1 MTATTATTALT
12 GTTKT
17 YTPTSSASASADA
30 KSSLTTTDASEQQ
43 DKFLKLLVAQMN
55 NQDPMSPMDNA
66 QMTSQIAQINTVS
79 GIAQLNDTMKSM
91 STQMS
96 AMQVLQAG
104 NLVGHSVLVEGDKL
118 AVSADG
124 KTGAGGF
131 DLAGKAADVQVQ
143 VLTTGGRVIDTL
155 SMGALEAGQHS
166 FQVDA
171 SAYPSGTPLRFQAV
185 ASNGTTAVTSTLL
198 MQDKVMAVGSGTDGL
213 TLTLQGNGVKSYS
226 SVRSVL

>member
-17 YTPTSSASASADA
+17 YTPTSSASADA
-30 KSSLTTTDASEQQ
+30 KSSLTTTGASEQQ

-131 DLAGKAADVQVQ
+131 DLAGKASDVKVQ
-143 VLTTGGRVIDTL
+143 VLTAGGRVIDTL

-171 SAYPSGTPLRFQAV
+171 SAYPGNADLRFQAV

>member
-1 MTATTATTALT
+1 MTATIATNTLT
-12 GTTKT
+12 GSTKT
-17 YTPTSSASASADA
+17 YTPTSSTGNDA
-30 KSSLTTTDASEQQ
+30 TSSLTATGASEQQ

-104 NLVGHSVLVEGDKL
+104 NLVGHSVLVEGNKV
-118 AVSADG
+118 AFSADG
-124 KTGAGGF
+124 TTGAGAF
-131 DLAGKAADVQVQ
+131 DLAGKASDVKVQ
-143 VLTTGGRVIDTL
+143 VLTPAGRVVDTISL
-155 SMGALEAGQHS
+155 GALDAGQHS

-171 SAYPSGTPLRFQAV
+171 SAYPSDTELTFQAV
-185 ASNGTTAVTSTLL
+185 ASNGATAVTSTLL
-198 MQDKVMAVGSGTDGL
+198 MQDRVTAVGSGTDGL
-213 TLTLQGNGVKSYS
+213 TLTLQGSGVKPYS

>member
-1 MTATTATTALT
+1 MTATTDALT
-12 GTTKT
+12 STTGYT
-17 YTPTSSASASADA
+17 YTR
-30 KSSLTTTDASEQQ
+30 KSEAAGTDASGNTVTNQSEAQ
-43 DKFLKLLVAQMN
+43 DRFLKLLVAQLN
-55 NQDPMSPMDNA
+55 NQDPMNPLDNA

-131 DLAGKAADVQVQ
+131 DLAGKASDVKVQ
-143 VLTTGGRVIDTL
+143 VLTAGGRVIDTL

-171 SAYPSGTPLRFQAV
+171 SAYPGNADLRFQAV

>member
-17 YTPTSSASASADA
+17 YTPTTSGTGTD
-30 KSSLTTTDASEQQ
+30 SLTSTGASEQQ

-143 VLTTGGRVIDTL
+143 VLTAGGRVIDTL

-198 MQDKVMAVGSGTDGL
+198 MQDRVMAVGSGTDGL
-213 TLTLQGNGVKSYS
+213 TLTLQGNGVKPYS

>member
-12 GTTKT
+12 GTTKA
-17 YTPTSSASASADA
+17 YAPTSSAGAEAT
-30 KSSLTTTDASEQQ
+30 SSLTATGASEQQ

-131 DLAGKAADVQVQ
+131 DLAGKASDVKVQ
-143 VLTTGGRVIDTL
+143 VLTAGGRVIDTL

-171 SAYPSGTPLRFQAV
+171 SAYPGNADLRFQAV